1 MSIAPT
7 FHKMEVWLWLQ
18 GISAG
23 QKPLPC
29 MCLHKSDKFPILSG
43 SSGRPAVCGEKTDKH
58 SMYKTQSRRG
68 LGMRQE

>member
-43 SSGRPAVCGEKTDKH
+43 SSGRPAVCGE
-58 SMYKTQSRRG
+58 
-68 LGMRQE
+68 RQTNIQCIRLSLVGVWV